1 MASCGRIDSMA
12 GDPEFDTDV
21 FTESET
27 KLEKPKL
34 FKVILH
40 NDDFTTMDFVVFVL
54 EYVFNR
60 TEPEAFSIMLKVH
73 TEGLGIAGI
82 YPYEI
87 ASMKSEKAMNLAKAR
102 EYPLLCTV
110 EEE

>member
-1 MASCGRIDSMA
+1 MSDF
-12 GDPEFDTDV
+12 PEFDRD
-21 FTESET
+21 SEVT
-27 KLEKPKL
+27 TATRPKLEKPKL

-40 NDDFTTMDFVVFVL
+40 NDDFTTMEFVVFVL

-60 TEPEAFSIMLKVH
+60 NDAEAFTIMLKVH
-73 TEGLGIAGI
+73 NEGAGIAGI

-87 ASMKSEKAMNLAKAR
+87 ANMKAEKAMNLAKAR
-102 EYPLLCTV
+102 EFPFLCTV

>member
-1 MASCGRIDSMA
+1 M
-12 GDPEFDTDV
+12 PEFDDIGGDV
-21 FTESET
+21 LTESKT

-34 FKVILH
+34 YKVLLH
-40 NDDFTTMDFVVFVL
+40 NDDFTTMEFVVFVL
-54 EYVFNR
+54 QYVFNR
-60 TEPEAFSIMLKVH
+60 SDPEAFTIMLKVH
-73 TEGLGIAGI
+73 NEGVGIAGI

-87 ASMKSEKAMNLAKAR
+87 ANMKSEKAMNLAKSR